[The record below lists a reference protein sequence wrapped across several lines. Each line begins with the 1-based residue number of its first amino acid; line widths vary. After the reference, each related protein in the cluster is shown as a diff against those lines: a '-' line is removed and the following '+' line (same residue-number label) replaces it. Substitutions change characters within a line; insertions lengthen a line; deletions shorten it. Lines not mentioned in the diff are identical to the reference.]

1 MRRLALF
8 SKALTC
14 AALFALSGCY
24 RITYKVADPPNE
36 RTYKETVWNH
46 FFLVGLAPVT
56 DSHQWETLCPGSK
69 LLEVRTYNSP
79 ANVLSTFLSLGLS
92 AGRTLEYTCVYPEG
106 LLERSVNKMGEKFL
120 KSTRR

>member
-1 MRRLALF
+1 MRRLDYLRSVLLSTSLVF
-8 SKALTC
+8 V
-14 AALFALSGCY
+14 SGCY
-24 RITYKVADPPNE
+24 RITYKVTEPPNE
-36 RTYKETVWNH
+36 RTYKETTWNH

-79 ANVLSTFLSLGLS
+79 ANVLSSFLSLGLS

-106 LLERSVNKMGEKFL
+106 LLEKSVGKVGEKFL
-120 KSTRR
+120 KSRR